1 MTLLASLFDD
11 KILFFAI
18 RSKILTPF
26 LISSFL
32 IFISG
37 KPDANEPPS
46 KVSLAVCAAFLP
58 ILRHE
63 EFLSLRLLIK
73 SLNY

>member
-11 KILFFAI
+11 KILLFAI
-18 RSKILTPF
+18 RSKIFIPF

-37 KPDANEPPS
+37 KPDANVPPS
-46 KVSLAVCAAFLP
+46 KVSLAVCAAFFA
-58 ILRHE
+58 IFHHE
-63 EFLSLRLLIK
+63 EFLLLH
-73 SLNY
+73 